1 MFFLPLNYCTS
12 KIKRICISVPFILP
26 TSSHPK
32 SIIQSRQPR
41 RSPRAPTFS
50 EIQPGTKPK
59 TKKKRVSK
67 NGEPSESFDSK
78 EKRRQTEI
86 ARERRRRSFKMTALF
101 KARLKQHGRK
111 ASSLSLYTRRCC
123 CASQSPPF
131 PLARAK
137 RRRRQRER
145 KGGGRSSSGTQST
158 SINKG
163 LGGREGCAQCRCCCC
178 SSVNIDF

>member
-41 RSPRAPTFS
+41 RSPRAPIFS

-59 TKKKRVSK
+59 TKKKKRVSK

-111 ASSLSLYTRRCC
+111 AFSLSLSLHATLLLRF
-123 CASQSPPF
+123 A
-131 PLARAK
+131 
-137 RRRRQRER
+137 
-145 KGGGRSSSGTQST
+145 
-158 SINKG
+158 I
-163 LGGREGCAQCRCCCC
+163 
-178 SSVNIDF
+178 SSVPAGQGEKKKKKKKAARKKRGRPQQQRHTIHVDK